1 MFRRTDAGGFM
12 ELEPITGIIITLDTV
27 LQKLDLMY
35 AYETDELKRAQLL
48 LINQQLSEVSRRFNL
63 AFDETN
69 QG

>member
-1 MFRRTDAGGFM
+1 M
-12 ELEPITGIIITLDTV
+12 TLDTV

-63 AFDETN
+63 AYDETN
-69 QG
+69 QT